1 MRKDTDLMSY
11 DEVFKQVLPPLTGP
25 ISVDELIT
33 QILTLRP
40 STAKKPR
47 VAVRAQLR
55 ERTWRGELVFLDS
68 KTILPGRLAMQGARF
83 AVPLERQEAKRGALL
98 ISPAFSIFLRSEIS
112 PEEARLEDESGRPL
126 PVKIVVWEESVKTFL
141 GPSKMEYRAF
151 ELSDWF
157 RAHHIRRGD
166 YVLITVEDWEQ
177 GHFRLE
183 HETARQRKRHQEEI
197 DAKNQE
203 LADLLFDQLEAARYE
218 SIYVG
223 KALPTVFTRMSDPRG
238 YPGDHW
244 FLVIAADPRMQ
255 ATGSSIRYADW
266 SSPLDDILKDV
277 YEEEAPPSAEVA
289 LSPKERRRVYRFKA
303 ALKYRKGLWRRIE
316 IQGRQTLG
324 DFDYVLRTA
333 FEHDHGDHLSGFWKR
348 VRRGKSRRY
357 REIDLGSINP
367 FDGGEAGDLS
377 IAGLQLQ
384 PGDEL
389 KYVYDFGDWIE
400 HLITLEEL
408 VESEE
413 DAEYP
418 RIVAQNRPRYSYCE
432 SCKTEGRKTVAAW
445 ICLDCSNS
453 EQREVLV
460 CGDCLTKYHED
471 HYAEE
476 TLY

>member
-1 MRKDTDLMSY
+1 MRKDTDLISY
-11 DEVFKQVLPPLTGP
+11 DEVFKQVLPPLEGP
-25 ISVDELIT
+25 ISVDELVT

-40 STAKKPR
+40 SRAKKPR
-47 VAVRAQLR
+47 VAARAQLR

-83 AVPLERQEAKRGALL
+83 AVPLGRQEVKHSALL
-98 ISPAFSIFLRSEIS
+98 LSPAFSIFLRSEIS
-112 PEEARLEDESGRPL
+112 PEEAHLKDESGRPL
-126 PVKIVVWEESVKTFL
+126 PVKIVTWEKNVETPF
-141 GPSKMEYRAF
+141 GPSKIEYRAF
-151 ELSDWF
+151 GLSDWF
-157 RAHHIRRGD
+157 RAHRIRRGD
-166 YVLITVEDWEQ
+166 YVLVTVEDWEQ

-183 HETARQRKRHQEEI
+183 HEKARQRKRHQEEI

-218 SIYVG
+218 SIYASKV
-223 KALPTVFTRMSDPRG
+223 LPIVFTRMSDPRG

-244 FLVIAADPRMQ
+244 LLVIAADPRMR
-255 ATGSSIRYADW
+255 TDGFSIHYSDW
-266 SSPLDDILKDV
+266 SSFLDDMLKDV
-277 YEEEAPPSAEVA
+277 YEEKAPLSTEVV
-289 LSPKERRRVYRFKA
+289 LSPEERRQVYRFKA
-303 ALKYRKGLWRRIE
+303 ALKHRKGLWRRIE
-316 IQGRQTLG
+316 IQGGQTLG

-367 FDGGEAGDLS
+367 FDGGEAEDLS
-377 IAGLQLQ
+377 VAGLQLQ

-408 VESEE
+408 VEPEK
-413 DAEYP
+413 DVKYP

-432 SCKTEGRKTVAAW
+432 SCKAEGRKTVATW
-445 ICLDCSNS
+445 FCIDCSS
-453 EQREVLV
+453 HEKPGALICE
-460 CGDCLTKYHED
+460 DCLAKYHED

-476 TLY
+476 MLY